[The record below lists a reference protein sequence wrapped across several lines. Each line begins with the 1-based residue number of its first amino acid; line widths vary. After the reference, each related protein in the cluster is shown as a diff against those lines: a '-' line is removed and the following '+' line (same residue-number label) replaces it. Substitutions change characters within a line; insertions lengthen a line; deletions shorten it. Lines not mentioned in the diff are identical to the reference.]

1 MSNIF
6 NSNNAYE
13 KAHKMPDNYMQQ
25 LLYAEGF
32 RKQDIFY
39 EDINNHWTMF
49 GGITSTGL
57 AEYFSNIEKHKR
69 KFNRPNIKFDSPI
82 ITRLY
87 EEAYKPIMAK
97 NKGKDVGDINW
108 EVNNI
113 FTYAK
118 KGKTSFKQ
126 DYDNKKITDEQVK
139 YAGYEAAT
147 EIGSFNLRIIESKV
161 NPGEGENKQH
171 LGPDVF
177 SFNDKGKNEM
187 GIMCHL
193 SPEDC
198 TSQGFIDAIRR
209 SAGQD
214 DTLLMENYIL
224 NTKTKGNDRRIL
236 LTVTQPDTYEEFIAL
251 DNNRSDALRLYKQ
264 CVDQMIHNRNKVN
277 TCREYTINN
286 ITGNKTELEQ
296 QSAIPQQAQQVQQQE
311 EPSEQKQT
319 RSFLSILGDAFKA
332 ASRAIVPGS
341 IILQNNKKNAIN
353 KAGENTNDGNTNN
366 NMQ

>member
-13 KAHKMPDNYMQQ
+13 KAHKMPDNYMKQ

-39 EDINNHWTMF
+39 TDSNGHLTMY
-49 GGITSTGL
+49 GGVTSNGL
-57 AEYFSNIEKHKR
+57 ANYFYNTEKHKR
-69 KFNRPNIKFDSPI
+69 KFNRPYIKFDSPI

-118 KGKTSFKQ
+118 KGEMSFKQ
-126 DYDNKKITDEQVK
+126 DYDNKKITDKQVK

-147 EIGSFNLRIIESKV
+147 EIGSFNLRMLESKV
-161 NPGEGENKQH
+161 NPGEGKNKRH
-171 LGPDVF
+171 LGPNVF

-236 LTVTQPDTYEEFIAL
+236 LTVVQPDTDEHFKIV
-251 DNNRSDALRLYKQ
+251 DNNRIDALKLYRQ
-264 CVDQMIHNRNKVN
+264 CVGQMIHNRNKVN
-277 TCREYTINN
+277 TCKEYTINN
-286 ITGNKTELEQ
+286 ITGNKTEL
-296 QSAIPQQAQQVQQQE
+296 PQQPVKQQKPNQE
-311 EPSEQKQT
+311 TAEQKQT
-319 RSFLSILGDAFKA
+319 KGLLSMIGDMF
-332 ASRAIVPGS
+332 
-341 IILQNNKKNAIN
+341 KNASEALSLN
-353 KAGENTNDGNTNN
+353 KNV
-366 NMQ
+366 